1 MTRAGAP
8 LLAAPRTLRCSVVWG
23 GADEGFGGVDAAIK
37 LHKINVNKY
46 KHKKITFPHTM
57 IFSCVAVV
65 CAFTHI
71 QVQIHITPRPETTI
85 CEYKEGDNHTI
96 SSPTLGS
103 ARGSVRVLLT
113 KNHRFST
120 STFRARAPAGSGISP
135 TGPSVARAE
144 RNAPYA
150 RVWFWSSYP
159 CSPSADPQSKLNNV
173 YIYAKRTTNIYVT
186 ASAHATD
193 DEESLCDLKL
203 VELFFIND
211 SRQSFI
217 SLGRVGLQCFNI
229 FMVELQR
236 YGRLWRACPIK
247 KEIYYHTQITTTKR
261 IRYKER
267 RFKYLISSL
276 LHLGISAKEAC
287 IIQYAYL
294 LKPINAK
301 YNKQTRANPAARG
314 VRASRLRPRT
324 PPHILR
330 QPCVTPRRAV
340 NLPIYLSLFILA
352 VIVPLQGKGFERKV
366 IENIS
371 QTPLSDYRR

>member
-1 MTRAGAP
+1 MA
-8 LLAAPRTLRCSVVWG
+8 V
-23 GADEGFGGVDAAIK
+23 DEA
-37 LHKINVNKY
+37 
-46 KHKKITFPHTM
+46 
-57 IFSCVAVV
+57 
-65 CAFTHI
+65 
-71 QVQIHITPRPETTI
+71 
-85 CEYKEGDNHTI
+85 KE
-96 SSPTLGS
+96 
-103 ARGSVRVLLT
+103 
-113 KNHRFST
+113 
-120 STFRARAPAGSGISP
+120 
-135 TGPSVARAE
+135 
-144 RNAPYA
+144 
-150 RVWFWSSYP
+150 
-159 CSPSADPQSKLNNV
+159 
-173 YIYAKRTTNIYVT
+173 
-186 ASAHATD
+186 
-193 DEESLCDLKL
+193 
-203 VELFFIND
+203 
-211 SRQSFI
+211 
-217 SLGRVGLQCFNI
+217 
-229 FMVELQR
+229 ELQR

-330 QPCVTPRRAV
+330 QPCVWRLNVLGGVLRRRPLFSSGRLTANDDERSIVITPRRAV